1 MKHVPSGVRW
11 LPWSVPLVLFI
22 VATYIVISRWNLW
35 IYAIWLGWFLVL
47 LGVSMTTFYSRTSS
61 DGMWVSIAMV
71 CGSGIGILFPSLH
84 TASELIAHRESDDEK
99 QRRAITNSS
108 WFHHLGKSFGV
119 ALSTCIF
126 QNRLFVQLDANDIYH
141 NYAREYANISVSL
154 LVRIRATPGGEGSA
168 KVQIA
173 DMYSNALRGVWTM
186 LAVLAGVALFGS
198 CFMMPKKPQEEP
210 QSQMRVPDGV

>member
-1 MKHVPSGVRW
+1 
-11 LPWSVPLVLFI
+11 
-22 VATYIVISRWNLW
+22 
-35 IYAIWLGWFLVL
+35 
-47 LGVSMTTFYSRTSS
+47 MTTFYSRTSS

-71 CGSGIGILFPSLH
+71 SGSGIGVLFPSLH

-99 QRRAITNSS
+99 QRRAVTNSS

-126 QNRLFVQLDANDIYH
+126 QNRLFHQLDANEIYH
-141 NYAREYANISVSL
+141 NYAREYTNTSVSL

-173 DMYSNALRGVWTM
+173 DIYSNALRSVWTT
-186 LAVLAGVALFGS
+186 LAVLAGVALLGS
-198 CFMMPKKPQEEP
+198 CFMMPKKSKAENE
-210 QSQMRVPDGV
+210 SEMKTLDGVQVV